1 MPESNPSLLLV
12 DDDTELCSLMS
23 EFFAEQGF
31 HVTTVHN
38 GKLGLEKALAGNF
51 DLVLLDVM
59 MPGMDGFSVLRKL
72 REQSNVPVLM
82 LTAKTEQASRILGL
96 ESGAD
101 DYLPK
106 PFDPHELAARVRAIL
121 RRSSGAT
128 RTASAASGAIEV
140 TGVRL
145 DPGSRRVTQDGQDVE
160 ITSIEFDILEM
171 LMRSAGRVVSRDDLM
186 NRLYQRESTPFDRSI
201 DVHVSH
207 LRKKL
212 DANRELI
219 RTVRGIGYQ
228 FCIDSEEI
236 TASVAPARQ
245 PS

>member
-1 MPESNPSLLLV
+1 VLESQPSVLLI

-23 EFFAEQGF
+23 EFFFEQGF
-31 HVTTVHN
+31 RVTTVHN
-38 GKLGLEKALAGNF
+38 GKQGLERALGGGW

-72 REQSNVPVLM
+72 REQSQVPVLM

-121 RRSSGAT
+121 RR
-128 RTASAASGAIEV
+128 TASRATPPAASLEV
-140 TGVRL
+140 TGVKL
-145 DPGSRRVTQDGQDVE
+145 DPGSRRVTQEGHDVE

-171 LMRSAGRVVSRDDLM
+171 LMRSAGRVVSRDELM
-186 NRLYQRESTPFDRSI
+186 NKLYQRESTPFDRSI

-212 DANRELI
+212 DSKRELI
-219 RTVRGIGYQ
+219 RTVRGVGYQ
-228 FCIDSEEI
+228 FCIDSDE
-236 TASVAPARQ
+236 VARA
-245 PS
+245 